1 MSPFVSGALGALSVL
16 LLAALVRRAVWHRR
30 FRRLRRGGFVL
41 RGLFHR
47 LGTRP
52 EQEAVVTAEA
62 DALAAALADLRGD
75 ARALRA
81 DLAELLAAPTLD
93 RARLDAALA
102 ARLAR
107 FDALKARAAEA
118 LARIHTTLDPEQR
131 TRLAELVR
139 SGPGH
144 HGFHGGRC
152 RPA

>member
-1 MSPFVSGALGALSVL
+1 MSPFVSGALGALTVL
-16 LLAALVRRAVWHRR
+16 FLAALVRRAVWHGR

-41 RGLFHR
+41 RGLFYR

-52 EQEAVVTAEA
+52 EQEKVVTAEA
-62 DALAAALADLRGD
+62 DALAAALADVRGD

-93 RARLDAALA
+93 RARLDEALA

-107 FDALKARAAEA
+107 LEALKARAAEA
-118 LARIHTTLDPEQR
+118 LGRIHATLDPEQR
-131 TRLAELVR
+131 ARLAELVR
-139 SGPGH
+139 SGPGRR
-144 HGFHGGRC
+144 GFHRGC